1 MILNRKFSALLL
13 ICLYTYVNNPFYF
26 AVITPIHKAFYYA
39 VSLIPFFYAIYK
51 GFHREKNI
59 STFSRFFLF
68 YFISIFLVMIF
79 SFSLD
84 FQYFKYFLRLVIGIC
99 ATLSVFCIW
108 KYSIEYDFIREDF
121 LIVFIKSVAFYVL
134 GTTAFVFIPPL
145 KSFWQSLIVDFG
157 EQDFSDVLEYI
168 TRFGFA
174 GFSGFG
180 CAFLVTCAAV
190 ITCYLFLNKNISLK
204 QCKVYSIIFI
214 VGSFYYGRIGF
225 VVAVFTFGFFSIYLL
240 FHNKPRLFLFYIFIL
255 LLFIFLVFALYF
267 AIPEI
272 QPFIDWL
279 LEPILNYFKNGKI
292 ESASTNSLGKMYE
305 NFSPSDKTLLLGDG
319 YWLGLDGSGYY
330 GKTDVGF
337 MRNILYGGVFYT
349 LLLYFLIVIFLFFL
363 FFNLKQ
369 NKTKGAGF
377 LTFVMFI
384 QFMLFE
390 LKGDITFLFLKAYLP
405 FYLYLIY
412 EKRELYFYR
421 SKNL

>member
-1 MILNRKFSALLL
+1 M
-13 ICLYTYVNNPFYF
+13 
-26 AVITPIHKAFYYA
+26 
-39 VSLIPFFYAIYK
+39 
-51 GFHREKNI
+51 
-59 STFSRFFLF
+59 
-68 YFISIFLVMIF
+68 
-79 SFSLD
+79 
-84 FQYFKYFLRLVIGIC
+84 
-99 ATLSVFCIW
+99 
-108 KYSIEYDFIREDF
+108 
-121 LIVFIKSVAFYVL
+121 
-134 GTTAFVFIPPL
+134 
-145 KSFWQSLIVDFG
+145 
-157 EQDFSDVLEYI
+157 
-168 TRFGFA
+168 
-174 GFSGFG
+174 
-180 CAFLVTCAAV
+180 
-190 ITCYLFLNKNISLK
+190 
-204 QCKVYSIIFI
+204 
-214 VGSFYYGRIGF
+214 
-225 VVAVFTFGFFSIYLL
+225 
-240 FHNKPRLFLFYIFIL
+240 
-255 LLFIFLVFALYF
+255 YF

-412 EKRELYFYR
+412 E
-421 SKNL
+421 